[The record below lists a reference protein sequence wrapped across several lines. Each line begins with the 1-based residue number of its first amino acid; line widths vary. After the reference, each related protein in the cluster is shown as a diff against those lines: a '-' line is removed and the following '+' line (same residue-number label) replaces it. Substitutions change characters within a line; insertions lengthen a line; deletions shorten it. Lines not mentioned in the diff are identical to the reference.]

1 MELSVLQILIV
12 SVIGLV
18 FVFWLA
24 FRGVKAQKCT
34 MKLKD
39 NNFAGE
45 VGEAVTNLKKD
56 QKGQVAIHGELW
68 KAVAMNDI
76 SKGDEVVVI
85 NVKNL
90 IVYVKKY
97 NGE

>member
-1 MELSVLQILIV
+1 MEFSLLEIV
-12 SVIGLV
+12 ITVVIGGV

-24 FRGVKAQKCT
+24 FKGVKAQRCT

-45 VGEAVTNLKKD
+45 IGEAIVDMQKD
-56 QKGQVAIHGELW
+56 QKGQIFIHGEIW

-90 IVYVKKY
+90 IVYVKKIS
-97 NGE
+97 GE